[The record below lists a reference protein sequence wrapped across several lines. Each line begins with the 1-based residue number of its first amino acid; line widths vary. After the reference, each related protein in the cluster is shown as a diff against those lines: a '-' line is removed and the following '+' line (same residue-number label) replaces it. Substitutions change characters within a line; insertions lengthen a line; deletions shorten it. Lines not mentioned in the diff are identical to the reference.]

1 VSESFDV
8 VVIGTGTAASTV
20 AGRCR
25 KAGQSVAIIDEL
37 PYGGTCTLRG
47 CDPKKLLRRG
57 PEIMDAA
64 IRMGGRGIVR
74 DSMHIDWPAL
84 VAFKRRFTDPI
95 PEKREKSFKDRGI
108 ETFHG
113 TARLE
118 PQSKGPAQRAHDPDH
133 QSRSCHSPES
143 RRILSGSHFR

>member
-47 CDPKKLLRRG
+47 CDPK
-57 PEIMDAA
+57 
-64 IRMGGRGIVR
+64 
-74 DSMHIDWPAL
+74 
-84 VAFKRRFTDPI
+84 T
-95 PEKREKSFKDRGI
+95 
-108 ETFHG
+108 
-113 TARLE
+113 
-118 PQSKGPAQRAHDPDH
+118 
-133 QSRSCHSPES
+133 
-143 RRILSGSHFR
+143 